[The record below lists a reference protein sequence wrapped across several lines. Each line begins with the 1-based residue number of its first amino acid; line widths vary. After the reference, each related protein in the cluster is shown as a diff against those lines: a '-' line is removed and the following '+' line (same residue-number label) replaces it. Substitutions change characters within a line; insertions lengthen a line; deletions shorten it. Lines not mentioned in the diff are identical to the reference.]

1 MFNIVGGGGA
11 IHSSNISRA
20 LSIFDPT
27 YTSDQD
33 LAIVFAHASFVVR
46 VHIMLELI
54 VGNPGLFI
62 FTS

>member
-20 LSIFDPT
+20 LSTFDHT
-27 YTSDQD
+27 YNRDQD
-33 LAIVFAHASFVVR
+33 FASVFAHASFVVR
-46 VHIMLELI
+46 VHTILELI

-62 FTS
+62 FIS